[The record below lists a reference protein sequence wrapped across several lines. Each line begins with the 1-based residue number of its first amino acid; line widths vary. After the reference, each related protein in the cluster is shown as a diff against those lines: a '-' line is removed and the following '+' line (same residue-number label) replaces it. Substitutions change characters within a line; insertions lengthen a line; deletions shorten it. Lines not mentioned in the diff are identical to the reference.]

1 MHNLT
6 QMENSYLEKDKRVL
20 EITKIVS
27 LEDVYQGLGTNKFGF
42 EQVADVINKSKTQLG
57 TAENGITLKNGQ
69 LQTSIKLSDLAI
81 DKDYPADLGQLR
93 RVKQISVTLPALT
106 GTYQNIR
113 AVLSYGGSAVKPR
126 GCSAI
131 AISHGMNDSGQF
143 QLNFNDER
151 YLPFEGLPVNDS
163 STLTLS
169 FPDATDK
176 QKEMLLTL
184 NDIIL
189 HINYTIR

>member
-1 MHNLT
+1 M
-6 QMENSYLEKDKRVL
+6 
-20 EITKIVS
+20 
-27 LEDVYQGLGTNKFGF
+27 
-42 EQVADVINKSKTQLG
+42 
-57 TAENGITLKNGQ
+57 
-69 LQTSIKLSDLAI
+69 
-81 DKDYPADLGQLR
+81 
-93 RVKQISVTLPALT
+93 TLPALT